1 MIDRYTRLQKIK
13 NGNIAVKEKV
23 ISSYPTHWHEFY
35 EIELILSGRGSY
47 VIDGRAHSIKKN
59 MLFFMTPV
67 NFHEV
72 NTEKS
77 EVITLMFMGEACD
90 GNLLFRLS
98 SLFGS
103 GGVSL
108 SDEDA
113 GFLASLMREL
123 KKSTDS
129 GDEDYNSSLIG
140 SILGKISKINSAHTR
155 GFLTRVQKAML
166 YIQNNFRNDI
176 RLADIASAADTSPTY
191 LSGIFAKEC
200 GVSLK
205 EYISNVRY
213 EYAKKLLEYSDMSIT
228 DICFESGFCDYANF
242 ERRFKERFQISPSGY
257 RRSVGVKGYL

>member
-13 NGNIAVKEKV
+13 NGNIAVKEKI

-35 EIELILSGRGSY
+35 EIELILSGDGSY
-47 VIDGRAHSIKKN
+47 VIDGRAHPIKKN

-72 NTEKS
+72 ITEKS
-77 EVITLMFMGEACD
+77 EVITLMFMGQACD
-90 GNLLFRLS
+90 GNLLFKLS
-98 SLFGS
+98 SLLGS
-103 GGVSL
+103 DSVLL

-113 GFLASLMREL
+113 NFLAALMREL
-123 KKSTDS
+123 KSS
-129 GDEDYNSSLIG
+129 EGCGDESYNSSLIG
-140 SILGKISKINSAHTR
+140 SILGKLSKINCSHTR

-176 RLADIASAADTSPTY
+176 RLAEIAAAADTSPTY
-191 LSGIFAKEC
+191 LSGIFAKES
-200 GVSLK
+200 GASLK

-213 EYAKKLLEYSDMSIT
+213 EYAKKLLEYSDMSVT

-242 ERRFKERFQISPSGY
+242 ERRFKERFKISPSKY
-257 RRSVGVKGYL
+257 RKMNRT